1 MKTGVQICTFYIKV
15 AWGHDHYPINTT
27 TTPSLSTLCNR
38 KANEMYTQHIVRIV
52 DELLSSLSVGLG
64 LEKQVLKEALGGEE
78 LEMLMKINYYPPC
91 PRPDLALGVV
101 PHTDLSALTV
111 LVPNCIP
118 GLQFFKD
125 ENWFN
130 VNYIPGALIIHIG
143 DQVQVISMH
152 SSQWLPCCLKKYF
165 R

>member
-1 MKTGVQICTFYIKV
+1 
-15 AWGHDHYPINTT
+15 
-27 TTPSLSTLCNR
+27 
-38 KANEMYTQHIVRIV
+38 MYTQHIVRIV

-152 SSQWLPCCLKKYF
+152 SSQ
-165 R
+165 